1 MVIGSADAQSGMSK
15 EIFEQMDILL
25 APALQEAVDAPA
37 LQEAVDAAAGGG
49 KVKAQEALEAARE
62 GWKQLAFAV
71 ANGVVMHLTRNV
83 EISGIQTSG
92 DVAATVA
99 GQAVPAPPGP
109 HTHQISL
116 TATQQGVTFN
126 QSGNVNGHLK

>member
-1 MVIGSADAQSGMSK
+1 MAMVIGSADAQSGMSK

-25 APALQEAVDAPA
+25 SPAL
-37 LQEAVDAAAGGG
+37 LEAVDAAAGDA

-71 ANGVVMHLTRNV
+71 ATGVVMHLTRNV
-83 EISGIQTSG
+83 EISGIQTTG
-92 DVAATVA
+92 DVAANVA

>member
-25 APALQEAVDAPA
+25 SPAL
-37 LQEAVDAAAGGG
+37 LGAVDAADGDA

-71 ANGVVMHLTRNV
+71 ATGVVMHLARNA
-83 EISGIQTSG
+83 EISGIQTTG
-92 DVAATVA
+92 DVAASVV

-109 HTHQISL
+109 HTHQITL

-126 QSGNVNGHLK
+126 QSGTVSGHLK